1 MQSAKVVRSGGQS
14 GWRARALILSALASS
29 SAALAAE
36 TSAVQLEQTALAF
49 PLILDHHGA
58 RTMLRVSLPSAIE
71 TIVVARSAITLNAYD
86 LPVILDRGR
95 EQEAAMLSFLAEEI
109 AVDRRGRAVTTRRAI
124 LKTRDGA
131 PLAELLFAL
140 ELDLSAFEE
149 GAPSIA
155 LPHAELA
162 SLHGLGDWEGAR
174 LINEPLLAVPTFP
187 LRWERPRDLRL
198 AAGARASL
206 P

>member
-1 MQSAKVVRSGGQS
+1 MQSADVVRSGWQAG
-14 GWRARALILSALASS
+14 ALFLSALASS
-29 SAALAAE
+29 SAAVAAE
-36 TSAVQLEQTALAF
+36 RSVVQLEQTALAF
-49 PLILDHHGA
+49 PLILDHHGT

-71 TIVVARSAITLNAYD
+71 TIVVARSAIALSAYD
-86 LPVILDRGR
+86 LPVTLDRGAD
-95 EQEAAMLSFLAEEI
+95 QEAATLSFLAEEI

-124 LKTRDGA
+124 LKAGDGA

-140 ELDLSAFEE
+140 ELDLSAFEKD
-149 GAPSIA
+149 APSIA

-162 SLHGLGDWEGAR
+162 SLHGLGVWNGAR

-198 AAGARASL
+198 AAGAQASL